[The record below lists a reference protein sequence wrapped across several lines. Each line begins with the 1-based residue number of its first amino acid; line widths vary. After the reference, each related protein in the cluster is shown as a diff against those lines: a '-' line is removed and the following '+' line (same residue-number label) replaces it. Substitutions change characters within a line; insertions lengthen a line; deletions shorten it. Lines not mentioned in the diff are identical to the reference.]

1 MKSRKRNSLVTTSI
15 VVVIMLISASTASLA
30 PTDNAFAYS
39 RNQAKSAVNECSN
52 GSFPTNIGCQNTDY
66 QIQGDGNAEEL
77 TSQQT
82 FPDVTPISPA
92 PPVVTSVTVSK
103 EVICP
108 DGFVCPTPSDFSI
121 HVDGN
126 GPVPASFDG
135 SAAGTVVSLGAG
147 PYSVTEQPKPIS
159 TPGLI
164 AKDPV
169 FSQDCSGDIP
179 TGVAVL

>member
-1 MKSRKRNSLVTTSI
+1 M
-15 VVVIMLISASTASLA
+15 
-30 PTDNAFAYS
+30 
-39 RNQAKSAVNECSN
+39 
-52 GSFPTNIGCQNTDY
+52 
-66 QIQGDGNAEEL
+66 
-77 TSQQT
+77 
-82 FPDVTPISPA
+82 
-92 PPVVTSVTVSK
+92 SK

-179 TGVAVL
+179 TGVVSCNITNEFTSDTINVGVAPSART